1 MDDDLEPPW
10 DEHDWERFLQQQD
23 RKTEQYMELLEEYI
37 DDPDRDRII
46 AREMGWT
53 HLAGEHGESWEEEL
67 EAKVESELARSEA
80 AEAPWDDSEAH
91 SFESHPI
98 YQHAFSLAIWW
109 RELLELRGPTFQQNP
124 TALAVTTQISIATSK
139 LAPALMDDDVDE
151 IGMTI
156 AYLKRALKAVT
167 LSLNAAAELR
177 GSGLLPAEQ
186 SDSLT
191 SGLFQIRDGI
201 IRLMGE
207 QRAEFRRR
215 HGDA

>member
-1 MDDDLEPPW
+1 MEDDLEPPW
-10 DEHDWERFLQQQD
+10 DEHEWERFLQQQD

-37 DDPDRDRII
+37 DDPDRDQII
-46 AREMGWT
+46 ARKMGWT

-67 EAKVESELARSEA
+67 EAKVESELARSES
-80 AEAPWDDSEAH
+80 AELPWEDPEEFSFEAH
-91 SFESHPI
+91 PL
-98 YQHAFSLAIWW
+98 YQSAFGLAIWW
-109 RELLELRGPTFQQNP
+109 SEMLEFHDLIPQQNP
-124 TALAVTTQISIATSK
+124 TVETITTQMSIATSK
-139 LAPALMDDDVDE
+139 LAPALVVDDVDE

-177 GSGLLPAEQ
+177 GSGLLPGEQ
-186 SDSLT
+186 SDALT